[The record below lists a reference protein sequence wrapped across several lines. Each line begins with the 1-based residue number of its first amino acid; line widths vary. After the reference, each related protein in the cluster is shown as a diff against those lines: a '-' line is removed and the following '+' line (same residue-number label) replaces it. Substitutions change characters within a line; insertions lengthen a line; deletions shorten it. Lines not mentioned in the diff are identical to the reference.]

1 MNVSLSR
8 SGFTVDPEE
17 DTLRYR
23 CCGRRLVLVPNRSTP
38 SGLNDYG
45 SVALTSQV
53 MKVLEE
59 LVFAHLKLCE
69 SSLASLSSMWHVQK
83 QLAYRANRS
92 TEDTISI
99 ALQTAQEHL
108 EKPNTYVRML
118 SLDFSSAFHTVI
130 PSRVVS
136 KLYSLG
142 LNSTICNWTLDFLT
156 NHPQTVRTVTGII
169 CDEHDET
176 RGRARTRA
184 ELCRCHILMP
194 LIDTRAAVRSGRS
207 GDWSRSASMDGRGG
221 LLGVRRPPRS
231 WCCWKVFLLLSI
243 FFHNYLSLLL
253 DCPPICVCSPT
264 EIYCNKSDSSNFF
277 PLLSF
282 QGSGSGGNTTGDFED
297 LFQNIT
303 SIYIDNW
310 TGLQTLRDV
319 DMELYTGLERLTIT
333 RSNLHTIHAR
343 VFSKNPHLRYIYL
356 SKNPMLTTLS
366 WQIFEQL
373 QLFELHLE
381 EVEFACG
388 CEIRWLQLWQQ
399 RGEAGLSGQQ
409 LHCTDGSRKILLHDM
424 NISSCDLPDI
434 SVSHSNLTVVEGDS
448 VTAICN
454 GSGSPL
460 PEVDWAVNGLHSI
473 NAQAE
478 ISHTDYVRPHM
489 DIYQD
494 YVEGCLTFKNPTHHN
509 NGNYTLEATNYLG
522 VANSTVYGHFLDKP
536 FDGESGHCLLCPSV
550 FLPVTPTAETHK
562 PEDDT
567 FGVSI
572 TVGLAGF
579 VCVMLVVL
587 FLLINKYGR
596 HSKFGMKGPV
606 AVISGEEDSAS
617 PLHHVNHGIISPCTL
632 DAGPDAVV
640 IGMTRIPVIEN
651 PQYFRHGHNYV
662 QHIKRRDIILK
673 RELGEGAFGKVFL
686 AECYNLSPTKD
697 KMLVAIKNLKDPT
710 LAARKDFQ
718 REAELLTNLQ
728 HEHIVKFYGVC
739 VDGDPLIMVFEYM
752 KHGDLNK
759 FLRAH
764 GPDALILVDG
774 QPLQTNGELG
784 LSQMLHI
791 ASQIAAGMLYLASQH
806 FVHRDLATRN
816 CLVGNGLLV
825 KIGDFGM
832 SRDIYS
838 TDYYRVGGHTMLPIR
853 WMPPESIMYR
863 KFTTESD
870 VWSFG
875 VILWEIFT
883 YGKQPWFQL
892 ANNEVIECITQGR
905 VLECPWLCPKEIYDM
920 MRGCWQREPQQRHNI
935 KDIQKMLFALMKAT
949 PVYLDIL
956 G

>member
-1 MNVSLSR
+1 METP
-8 SGFTVDPEE
+8 GGCWT
-17 DTLRYR
+17 
-23 CCGRRLVLVPNRSTP
+23 LVL
-38 SGLNDYG
+38 
-45 SVALTSQV
+45 
-53 MKVLEE
+53 
-59 LVFAHLKLCE
+59 
-69 SSLASLSSMWHVQK
+69 
-83 QLAYRANRS
+83 
-92 TEDTISI
+92 
-99 ALQTAQEHL
+99 
-108 EKPNTYVRML
+108 
-118 SLDFSSAFHTVI
+118 
-130 PSRVVS
+130 
-136 KLYSLG
+136 
-142 LNSTICNWTLDFLT
+142 
-156 NHPQTVRTVTGII
+156 
-169 CDEHDET
+169 
-176 RGRARTRA
+176 
-184 ELCRCHILMP
+184 
-194 LIDTRAAVRSGRS
+194 
-207 GDWSRSASMDGRGG
+207 
-221 LLGVRRPPRS
+221 LLGV
-231 WCCWKVFLLLSI
+231 LSGG
-243 FFHNYLSLLL
+243 YLSSVP
-253 DCPPICVCSPT
+253 DCPPTCACSPT
-264 EIYCNKSDSSNFF
+264 DIYCNQSDSSRFF

-282 QGSGSGGNTTGDFED
+282 QGPSGPANSSIED
-297 LFQNIT
+297 LFQNIS
-303 SIYIDNW
+303 SIHIENW
-310 TGLQTLRDV
+310 TGLQTLREV
-319 DMELYTGLERLTIT
+319 DMELYTGLQRLTIV
-333 RSNLHTIHAR
+333 RSNLHTIQAR
-343 VFSKNPHLRYIYL
+343 VFSKNPHLRYINL
-356 SKNPMLTTLS
+356 SRNPMLTTLS
-366 WQIFEQL
+366 WQIFENL
-373 QLFELHLE
+373 QLFEIHLE
-381 EVEFACG
+381 EVVFNCG
-388 CEIRWLQLWQQ
+388 CGIRWLQLWQQ
-399 RGEAGLSGQQ
+399 RGEAGLSSQQ
-409 LHCTDGSRKILLHDM
+409 LHCADDDTKILLQDM
-424 NISSCDLPDI
+424 NISSCDLPEI
-434 SVSHSNLTVVEGDS
+434 SVSHSNLTVVEGDQ

-460 PEVDWAVNGLHSI
+460 PEVDWPVNGLHSI
-473 NAQAE
+473 NAQEARVYDNNTIHSINITLVNVSREDNNFLLTCTATNVVGMTNASVQLTVHFPPSIVKLKEPERRHDTCIEFTVRGSPHPTLQWFHRDME
-478 ISHTDYVRPHM
+478 ISHTKYVRPDM

-494 YVEGCLTFKNPTHHN
+494 YIEGCLIFQNPTHHN
-509 NGNYTLEATNYLG
+509 NGNYTLTASNYLG
-522 VANSTVYGHFLDKP
+522 VATSSVYGHFIDKP
-536 FDGESGHCLLCPSV
+536 FDGMNSEDYDY
-550 FLPVTPTAETHK
+550 VTPTAETHK
-562 PEDDT
+562 PEEDH

-572 TVGLAGF
+572 AVGLAGF
-579 VCVMLVVL
+579 ACVMLVVL

-596 HSKFGMKGPV
+596 RSKFGMKGPV

-632 DAGPDAVV
+632 DPGSDAVV

-651 PQYFRHGHNYV
+651 PQYFRHGHNCNKPATYV

-697 KMLVAIKNLKDPT
+697 KMLVAVKTLKDPT

-791 ASQIAAGMLYLASQH
+791 ASQIAAGMIYLASQH

-905 VLECPWLCPKEIYDM
+905 VLERPRLCPKEVYDM
-920 MRGCWQREPQQRHNI
+920 MLGCWQREPQQRLNV
-935 KDIQKMLFALMKAT
+935 KDIQKILFTLMKAT